1 MYLDPINISPLKLLP
16 FHIGTPISGLDMSIS
31 DRSRVWSIST
41 NSCRYSVNII
51 NIIRGQKY
59 ISACYTA
66 DLVRAGLV
74 VVGCARREDKLTSL
88 ATSLEGAKGK
98 VVAGHQCVEK

>member
-1 MYLDPINISPLKLLP
+1 M
-16 FHIGTPISGLDMSIS
+16 
-31 DRSRVWSIST
+31 
-41 NSCRYSVNII
+41 
-51 NIIRGQKY
+51 
-59 ISACYTA
+59 
-66 DLVRAGLV
+66 RAGLV